1 MTVNDRS
8 LIFKNIEIK
17 KNVEKEFDEDLDK
30 RFQNTYKFCDED
42 LNKYFLMLRKVW
54 FHMYSWQIFNETALS
69 G

>member
-42 LNKYFLMLRKVW
+42 LN
-54 FHMYSWQIFNETALS
+54 
-69 G
+69 

>member
-30 RFQNTYKFCDED
+30 RFQNTYKFCDKD

-54 FHMYSWQIFNETALS
+54 FHMYSWQIFNETALP